1 METSLA
7 EQNNGND
14 CSLACLIHSTKELEI
29 KQILSQE
36 ITKYY
41 KQVKRKREK
50 TTWLRSKQYLWY

>member
-36 ITKYY
+36 IKYY